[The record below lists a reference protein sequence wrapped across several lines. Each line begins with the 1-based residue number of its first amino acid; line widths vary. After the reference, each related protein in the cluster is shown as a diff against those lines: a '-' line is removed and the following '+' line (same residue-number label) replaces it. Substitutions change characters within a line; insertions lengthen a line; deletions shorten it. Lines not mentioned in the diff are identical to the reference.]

1 MSSVP
6 MTSPAASQHRSP
18 ITLRAISLGL
28 LTVIALGAYT
38 NHAGLVMG
46 SSSLV
51 KSQYPMAMLLPFTLW
66 IFLNIGLK
74 AFAPRHALTATELL
88 VIYSMSWIAG
98 VIPLE
103 GWTAY
108 LVSSISVP
116 TFYASP
122 ENRWESVIFN
132 LLPWWMYTERAPG
145 VIRPFYDGLAPGQ
158 SIPWIHWF
166 RPLFWWTAISLAVVA
181 AGTCLCAI
189 FQRQWEDAERLTYP
203 LAQFAT
209 ELTSGFD
216 EPGRVPALFKNR
228 IFWFGF
234 FTVFGVFLWNILG
247 YFNHTLPRINIYGGY
262 LSKTI
267 ELARNFPPIYH
278 RIMPPVVG
286 LTYFCDLDILFSL
299 WFFRLVAILKLG
311 LMQRVGFTVG
321 LKNQQVDG
329 AGIVALESHGALIV
343 LALWTFL
350 VARGHLWR
358 VWIAIRSG
366 RDHPYNDGS
375 IPYRTTALGLVA
387 ATIFIVGWMMA
398 VGMSIWI
405 ALLQTTLIY
414 TAYLTVAKFTAA
426 SGFTHLLPV
435 FGKGSGAL
443 MQFVGTRNML
453 PGDFV
458 GVEMVNSSQFFGNDR
473 IPSWPAL
480 PHHFQLLGDRSRPL
494 VVWIAFL
501 AFGAGLIACFTS
513 VVYLAYTEGGQ
524 NLHTAPFTGR
534 SNSAAVRLYDNM
546 TKHILGDK
554 PTSFDPAK
562 IAVWT
567 LGILEATVFVVL
579 RNRVTWWPIHPI
591 GVAFQNTTGPRVYA
605 FSIFLTWA
613 AKSLLLRMGGISL
626 YRKAVPYF
634 IGLPIGY
641 VTGIAVSSVVDL
653 IWFPTGGH
661 WTHGW

>member
-1 MSSVP
+1 
-6 MTSPAASQHRSP
+6 
-18 ITLRAISLGL
+18 
-28 LTVIALGAYT
+28 
-38 NHAGLVMG
+38 
-46 SSSLV
+46 
-51 KSQYPMAMLLPFTLW
+51 
-66 IFLNIGLK
+66 
-74 AFAPRHALTATELL
+74 
-88 VIYSMSWIAG
+88 
-98 VIPLE
+98 
-103 GWTAY
+103 
-108 LVSSISVP
+108 
-116 TFYASP
+116 
-122 ENRWESVIFN
+122 
-132 LLPWWMYTERAPG
+132 
-145 VIRPFYDGLAPGQ
+145 
-158 SIPWIHWF
+158 
-166 RPLFWWTAISLAVVA
+166 PLFWWTAISLAVVA

-435 FGKGSGAL
+435 FGK
-443 MQFVGTRNML
+443 
-453 PGDFV
+453 
-458 GVEMVNSSQFFGNDR
+458 
-473 IPSWPAL
+473 
-480 PHHFQLLGDRSRPL
+480 
-494 VVWIAFL
+494 
-501 AFGAGLIACFTS
+501 
-513 VVYLAYTEGGQ
+513 
-524 NLHTAPFTGR
+524 
-534 SNSAAVRLYDNM
+534 
-546 TKHILGDK
+546 
-554 PTSFDPAK
+554 
-562 IAVWT
+562 
-567 LGILEATVFVVL
+567 
-579 RNRVTWWPIHPI
+579 
-591 GVAFQNTTGPRVYA
+591 
-605 FSIFLTWA
+605 
-613 AKSLLLRMGGISL
+613 
-626 YRKAVPYF
+626 
-634 IGLPIGY
+634 
-641 VTGIAVSSVVDL
+641 
-653 IWFPTGGH
+653 
-661 WTHGW
+661 